1 VAILKSA
8 VVRVVRSLRDQTDEQ
23 DALLTSKII
32 LFTPARHGRSTA
44 GGPRC
49 NAACMDK
56 QSASDPGALTRSRAV
71 YAHGIK
77 PGSAAAQRI
86 GESQNPNAP
95 AVKREAGEDW
105 SG

>member
-1 VAILKSA
+1 
-8 VVRVVRSLRDQTDEQ
+8 
-23 DALLTSKII
+23 
-32 LFTPARHGRSTA
+32 
-44 GGPRC
+44 
-49 NAACMDK
+49 MDK

-95 AVKREAGEDW
+95 AAKREAGEDC